1 MKLKKMQS
9 SMEIKEGDKHAWLR
23 VLLLIIPYFIIVGLF
38 QLIGGFISGANLMN
52 EEFNSNSIQD
62 LSIAFFGLLGTFFV
76 IWIFM
81 KNIDH
86 EPFINLGFQTKNR
99 LKDFVLGI
107 IIGLIIMV
115 IGYTILVYSGEIRF
129 VNLNFDIE
137 ELIISIL
144 LFIIVSVTEEM
155 FLRGYVLRNFMLSF
169 NKYVALFLSSVLF
182 AAMHGFNPNIDF
194 FALLNLF
201 LAGILLGMS
210 YIYTK
215 NLWFPIGLHFSWNL
229 FQTLLGFNVSGLDSY
244 SIVEFK
250 ITAPNL
256 INGGMFGFEG
266 SYLSIVAQLITITCI
281 VFYYN
286 KKQQN
291 RATPLI

>member
-1 MKLKKMQS
+1 
-9 SMEIKEGDKHAWLR
+9 MEIKEGDKHAWLR

>member
-1 MKLKKMQS
+1 MQS